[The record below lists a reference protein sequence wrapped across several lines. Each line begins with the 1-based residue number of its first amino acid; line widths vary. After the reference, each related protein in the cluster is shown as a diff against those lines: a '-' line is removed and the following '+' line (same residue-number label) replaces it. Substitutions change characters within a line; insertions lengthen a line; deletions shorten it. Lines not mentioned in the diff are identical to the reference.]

1 MKSKAI
7 EIWRL
12 KQNATEMILM
22 LVRDGVP
29 LKEAKQIVWDL
40 RQRGEINL
48 CSLEQERRKV
58 MIE

>member
-1 MKSKAI
+1 MKSKPI

-29 LKEAKQIVWDL
+29 LKEAKQIVWEL

>member
-29 LKEAKQIVWDL
+29 LKEAKQIVWEL

>member
-29 LKEAKQIVWDL
+29 LKQAKQIVWEL

>member
-7 EIWRL
+7 DICRL

-29 LKEAKQIVWDL
+29 LKEAKQIVWEL